1 MLCERNGIYLKNI
14 NLLVPIQSI
23 DKFHGDFELIS
34 RMAKYTSFSFEDEEM
49 IASVS
54 LNNHVTNIIIR
65 NYDSLSTVE
74 DVFISKT
81 YSFDHDITD
90 NFIVIDIGLNIGIA
104 ALYFATFP
112 SVKKVYGYEP
122 FQLNYLIA
130 KKNLE
135 LNPGLSK
142 KIIVQNTGVGSKN
155 KLLRVPFMNE
165 GDVGFSTTDFAISSV
180 QNNSNKTAKYVD
192 VNLIGINEVL
202 KEVFENDF
210 ANEKIYLKLDCEGA
224 EYEILQA
231 LSDNNE
237 LKYISV
243 IELEWHYQG
252 AKELMDILEKNNF
265 QITFSDEN
273 INGYTGIIRAKR

>member
-1 MLCERNGIYLKNI
+1 MRCERNGIYLKNI

-34 RMAKYTSFSFEDEEM
+34 RMAQYTSFSFEDEEM

-237 LKYISV
+237 LKCISV